1 MCLKALKKTQGFK
14 CCCGLRVRGEFV
26 VFLCSGVDGTEL
38 HSLFVGDI
46 ALEVTDLLL
55 QTYFQQFF
63 QSVNSAKVG
72 SS

>member
-1 MCLKALKKTQGFK
+1 M
-14 CCCGLRVRGEFV
+14 
-26 VFLCSGVDGTEL
+26 DGMEL

-63 QSVNSAKVG
+63 PSVNSAKVG
-72 SS
+72 GFLCIRRVCTKTRALAPAMLASSQL